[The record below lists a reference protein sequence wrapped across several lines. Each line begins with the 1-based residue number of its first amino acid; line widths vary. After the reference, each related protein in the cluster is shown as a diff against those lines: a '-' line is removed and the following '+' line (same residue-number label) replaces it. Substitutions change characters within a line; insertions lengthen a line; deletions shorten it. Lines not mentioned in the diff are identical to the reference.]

1 MNGLYSFLPVLSK
14 GMYIF
19 CDWQKF
25 RRRGGACAFFLQ
37 FQGSSQFYFSRD
49 SSLIA
54 FNDSVVFERS
64 LIWEINPTPQSPTL
78 TWSLITHLP
87 GQKIVSRW
95 GATSFPGPIPSF
107 WARPGEDHFPPSS
120 KIKGGVGPMNELP
133 KGGMFSLSHAIMND
147 GLLTWA
153 YPMKKSSLLVIFS
166 SGNICSGPFFSLNS
180 LYA

>member
-1 MNGLYSFLPVLSK
+1 
-14 GMYIF
+14 MYIF

-37 FQGSSQFYFSRD
+37 FQGSSQLYFPRD

-54 FNDSVVFERS
+54 FMTMLHLTSV
-64 LIWEINPTPQSPTL
+64 IWEINRTCHPPTH

-87 GQKIVSRW
+87 GQKIVSRR

-107 WARPGEDHFPPSS
+107 WARPGEDYFPPSS

-133 KGGMFSLSHAIMND
+133 KGGTLSLSHAIMND